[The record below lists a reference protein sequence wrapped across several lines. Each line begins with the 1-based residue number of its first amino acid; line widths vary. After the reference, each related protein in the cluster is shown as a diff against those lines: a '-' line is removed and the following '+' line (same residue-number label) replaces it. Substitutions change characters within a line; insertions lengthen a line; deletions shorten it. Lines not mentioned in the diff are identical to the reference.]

1 MASPATAPRQAP
13 PAQQVRKRPFTW
25 AAHQHTEYGGIDV
38 LVSQAAGSVITVGDI
53 PATGYLRNLC
63 ILLTTGTVG
72 VAGTA
77 LADYPFNIFQELT
90 LNDVNGA
97 PIFGPL
103 DGYSCYLAQLTG
115 GYAFRQDTKLQ
126 PNYSAS
132 TTAPAFMLRMPL
144 EINEND
150 GFGSISNMNSSQN
163 YRVRIVL
170 NPLASTFSV
179 NPTTI
184 PVLRLRVWIEAWTRP
199 ADNSQSGAPQEVAPP
214 FHGVSQF
221 WTKVTKPTVTGE
233 NYIAVPKV
241 GNLIRALVFV
251 FRDASGVRTD
261 AQAGGA
267 VGLLELRLD
276 QRVLQQTPYDL
287 LKTQFAEGAVLSAA
301 PDAGVAPFLFNDD
314 ELGHIGNGTQQL
326 YLPTLQSSRLE
337 LRVPAALVGSVD
349 ILTNDVARVAVDPNE
364 RYSFEGGT
372 GFQANPDASQFATR

>member
-1 MASPATAPRQAP
+1 MAAPAAAK
-13 PAQQVRKRPFTW
+13 PAQTVRKRPFTW
-25 AAHQHTEYGGIDV
+25 AAHQHTEYGGLDTTVTPSAVTQV
-38 LVSQAAGSVITVGDI
+38 LTADI

-63 ILLTTGTVG
+63 ILITTQT
-72 VAGTA
+72 AGTGGTG
-77 LADYPFNIFQELT
+77 LADFPFNLLQELT

-103 DGYSCYLAQLTG
+103 DGYSAYLAQLCG

-126 PNYSAS
+126 PNYSAT
-132 TTAPAFMLRMPL
+132 TTAPTFMLRMPL

-150 GFGSISNMNSSQN
+150 GFGAISNMNSSQN
-163 YRVRIVL
+163 YRVRIVFNTL
-170 NPLASTFSV
+170 TGAYSVSPSPVPL
-179 NPTTI
+179 
-184 PVLRLRVWIEAWTRP
+184 LRIRVWIEAWTRP
-199 ADNSQSGAPQEVAPP
+199 ADASQSGAPQEVAPP

-221 WTKVTKPTVTGE
+221 WTKVTKPTVAGE

-251 FRDASGVRTD
+251 FRDGTGVRTD
-261 AQAGGA
+261 AQAGTA
-267 VGLLELRLD
+267 LGLLELRLD
-276 QRVLQQTPYDL
+276 QRVLQQTPFDL
-287 LKTQFAEGAVLSAA
+287 LKTQFAEGAVLTAA

-337 LRVPAALVGSVD
+337 LRVPSALAGSID

-372 GFQANPDASQFATR
+372 GFQANPDASQFAANH